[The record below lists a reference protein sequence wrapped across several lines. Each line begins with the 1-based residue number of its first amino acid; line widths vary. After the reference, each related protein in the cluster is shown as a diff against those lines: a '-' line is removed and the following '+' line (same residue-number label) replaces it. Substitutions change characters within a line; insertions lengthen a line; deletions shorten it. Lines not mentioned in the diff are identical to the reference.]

1 MNILELFK
9 KMNNKNKI
17 IFITFVILFI
27 ILLIFF
33 IYEITNKEELID
45 SVPTLEELI
54 DSVPTLEERTPTL
67 EKSTPIS
74 SKKPEV
80 SNTPTYNNNWN
91 MPEYVPGKSN
101 PKYHYDWDI
110 PKTPPDFTIPK
121 PMPQKPPDFTIPKI
135 PPNNNQD
142 IWFFIKG
149 QNLNINVDPNG
160 NEYIECN
167 ILINNPHDGKYD
179 YIGIYDI
186 MRSHEKIQYSRLPP
200 MLLPTSIK
208 NLEDIQ
214 NLEEED
220 IKYTF
225 IPVNLNFRITYIP
238 GRGYKIFSIAKPY
251 IVNPT
256 LFYQKGFLIEP
267 GPTDKLQDISKY
279 LININYLKMN
289 DRDEGMKEL
298 NKEKPTLFWEFEK
311 TINGGL
317 YIKSKNKTLHVFE
330 DAVGLDNSNV
340 IQSEIKLQP
349 TFPSKLRNPNPEFL
363 DALYK

>member
-1 MNILELFK
+1 
-9 KMNNKNKI
+9 
-17 IFITFVILFI
+17 
-27 ILLIFF
+27 
-33 IYEITNKEELID
+33 
-45 SVPTLEELI
+45 
-54 DSVPTLEERTPTL
+54 
-67 EKSTPIS
+67 
-74 SKKPEV
+74 
-80 SNTPTYNNNWN
+80 

-186 MRSHEKIQYSRLPP
+186 MRSYEKIQYSRLPP
-200 MLLPTSIK
+200 MLFPTSIK

-225 IPVNLNFRITYIP
+225 IPVNLILELL
-238 GRGYKIFSIAKPY
+238 IFLVEDMNIKKPY

-256 LFYQKGFLIEP
+256 LFYQKGLIEP
-267 GPTDKLQDISKY
+267 PTDKLQDISKY
-279 LININYLKMN
+279 L
-289 DRDEGMKEL
+289 
-298 NKEKPTLFWEFEK
+298 
-311 TINGGL
+311 TIL
-317 YIKSKNKTLHVFE
+317 I
-330 DAVGLDNSNV
+330 
-340 IQSEIKLQP
+340 I
-349 TFPSKLRNPNPEFL
+349 
-363 DALYK
+363 